1 MKGKTTNEQIQ
12 QKYEYLMNLTPDIR
26 KRKTHLP
33 YAVEVLDIKLVELEA
48 LKASVIKTASKDD
61 INCMDD
67 RLTSLK
73 AAITCL
79 IIGTI

>member
-1 MKGKTTNEQIQ
+1 MKININEEIDK
-12 QKYEYLMNLTPDIR
+12 KYEYLMNLTPDIR

-33 YAVEVLDIKLVELEA
+33 YAVEVLDAKLVEVEA
-48 LKASVIKTASKDD
+48 LRESVKETASKED
-61 INCMDD
+61 INIMDD

>member
-1 MKGKTTNEQIQ
+1 MKISINEEIHK
-12 QKYEYLMNLTPDIR
+12 KYAYLMNLTPDIR

-33 YAVEVLDIKLVELEA
+33 YAVEVLDAKLVEVEA
-48 LKASVIKTASKDD
+48 LRESVKETASKED
-61 INCMDD
+61 INIMDD

>member
-1 MKGKTTNEQIQ
+1 MKIDLNKEIHK
-12 QKYEYLMNLTPDIR
+12 KYEYLMNLTPDIR

-33 YAVEVLDIKLVELEA
+33 YAVEVLDAKLVEVEA
-48 LKASVIKTASKDD
+48 LRESVKETASKED
-61 INCMDD
+61 INIMDD